1 MTKRKK
7 NKPSSPAE
15 IAARRAQLQEARA
28 EAQRLKDQGAEVAT
42 DPRTGEVTGAFK
54 PDVVTMM
61 ARAGEIDA
69 SEESAVRRFE
79 KLLAKADTGPASG
92 LGALDRVSSGPVGDK
107 PIIAHVEAAAA
118 LIERQTRMDSL
129 TWNILR
135 ELCAGNLLTTRWRK
149 VIWLRTGET
158 NAKAQAGI
166 VRQAFRVLAVVE
178 EQIKRSKTANDNRP
192 QDPALPLAG

>member
-28 EAQRLKDQGAEVAT
+28 EAQRLKDQGAEVVT

-79 KLLAKADTGPASG
+79 KLLAKADVGPGSG
-92 LGALDRVSSGPVGDK
+92 LGSLDRVSGSPAGDR

-118 LIERQTRMDSL
+118 LIARQTRMDTL

-135 ELCAGNLLTTRWRK
+135 ELCAGNLLTDRWRK
-149 VIWLRTGET
+149 VIETRTGEK
-158 NAKAQAGI
+158 NPKAQAGI

-178 EQIKRSKTANDNRP
+178 EQIKRQKPANDDGP
-192 QDPALPLAG
+192 QDREIPLAG

>member
-15 IAARRAQLQEARA
+15 IAARRAQLQDARA

-42 DPRTGEVTGAFK
+42 DPRTGEITGAFK

-79 KLLAKADTGPASG
+79 GLLAKADVGPGSA
-92 LGALDRVSSGPVGDK
+92 LGSLDRVHGGDLGDRG
-107 PIIAHVEAAAA
+107 IGAHIDAAKA
-118 LIERQTRMDSL
+118 LIQRQTRMDPL
-129 TWNILR
+129 TWAILR
-135 ELCAGNLLTTRWRK
+135 DLCAGNLLTDRWRP
-149 VIWLRTGET
+149 VIVKATGET
-158 NAKAQAGI
+158 NPKAQAGI
-166 VRQAFRVLAVVE
+166 IRQAFRVLAVVE
-178 EQIKRSKTANDNRP
+178 EQIKRGKPANDDRP
-192 QDPALPLAG
+192 PDAEISLAG